1 MLPGYFPMKRPGQG
15 RQIVGV
21 DKIFFFIDFEQNQT
35 VFKGLIIMPLPKMI
49 KNRFYSV
56 LPFHGLGLGLFTNF
70 DMCVKYA
77 ILGQNDMVLEII
89 NAI

>member
-1 MLPGYFPMKRPGQG
+1 
-15 RQIVGV
+15 
-21 DKIFFFIDFEQNQT
+21 
-35 VFKGLIIMPLPKMI
+35 MI

-56 LPFHGLGLGLFTNF
+56 LPFQCLGLGLFTNF

-77 ILGQNDMVLEII
+77 ILGQNDMVLEMI